1 MKYAEGDEF
10 PEVIFN
16 WMDDSFEVKKAGSS
30 ELFDN
35 KKIILIGMPGAF
47 SPTCSMMHL
56 PSFIRS
62 VKDFERLKIDEIF
75 CVLVNDVYV
84 AKVWGETTGATKA
97 GIRII
102 TDPLSI
108 LAETL
113 DFEFTV
119 KGTGLLRRLQRF
131 TAVINNKKIEKLYF
145 EKERGVCDM
154 TSAQNVLKDLA

>member
-1 MKYAEGDEF
+1 MKYSVGENF
-10 PEVIFN
+10 PDVIFN
-16 WMDDSFEVKKAGSS
+16 WMDDSFEVQKAGSS

-35 KKIILIGMPGAF
+35 KNIILIGMPGAF

-56 PSFIRS
+56 PSFIKS
-62 VKDFERLKIDEIF
+62 VKKFEDLGIDEIY

-97 GIRII
+97 GIKII

-131 TAVINNKKIEKLYF
+131 TAVIKNKKIEKLYF
-145 EKERGVCDM
+145 EKERGVCDR
-154 TSAQNVLKDLA
+154 TSANTVLKDLA

>member
-1 MKYAEGDEF
+1 MKYTVGDDF

-16 WMDDSFEVKKAGSS
+16 WMDDNFEVQKAGSS

-56 PSFIRS
+56 PSFIKS
-62 VKDFERLKIDEIF
+62 VKEFKDLGVEEIF

-84 AKVWGETTGATKA
+84 AKVWGESTGATKA
-97 GIRII
+97 GIKII

-113 DFEFTV
+113 DMEFTV

-131 TAVINNKKIEKLYF
+131 TAVIKNNKIDRLYF

>member
-1 MKYAEGDEF
+1 MKYTVGDEF

-16 WMDDSFEVKKAGSS
+16 WMDDNFEVQKAGAG
-30 ELFDN
+30 ELFNN

-56 PSFIRS
+56 PSFIKS

-84 AKVWGETTGATKA
+84 AKVWGEKTGATKA
-97 GIRII
+97 GIKII

-154 TSAQNVLKDLA
+154 TSAKTILKDIT

>member
-1 MKYAEGDEF
+1 MKYSVGDDF

-16 WMDDSFEVKKAGSS
+16 WMDDNFEVQKAGSS

-56 PSFIRS
+56 PSFIKS
-62 VKDFERLKIDEIF
+62 VKEFKDLGVEEIF

-84 AKVWGETTGATKA
+84 AKVWGESTGATKA
-97 GIRII
+97 GIKII

-113 DFEFTV
+113 DMEFTV

-131 TAVINNKKIEKLYF
+131 TAVIKNNKIDRLYF

>member
-1 MKYAEGDEF
+1 MKYSVGDDF

-16 WMDDSFEVKKAGSS
+16 WMDDNFEVQKAGSS
-30 ELFDN
+30 ELFGD
-35 KKIILIGMPGAF
+35 KKVILIGMPGAF

-56 PSFIRS
+56 PSFIKS
-62 VKDFERLKIDEIF
+62 VKEFKDLGVEEIF

-84 AKVWGETTGATKA
+84 AKVWGESTGATKA
-97 GIRII
+97 GIKII

-113 DFEFTV
+113 DMEFTV

-131 TAVINNKKIEKLYF
+131 TAVIKNNKIDRLYF

>member
-1 MKYAEGDEF
+1 MKYSVGDDF

-16 WMDDSFEVKKAGSS
+16 WMDDNFEVQKAGSS
-30 ELFDN
+30 ELFGD

-56 PSFIRS
+56 PSFIKN
-62 VKDFERLKIDEIF
+62 VKEFKDLGVEEIF

-84 AKVWGETTGATKA
+84 AKVWGESTGATKA
-97 GIRII
+97 GIKII

-113 DFEFTV
+113 DMEFTV

-131 TAVINNKKIEKLYF
+131 TAVIKNNKIDRLYF

>member
-1 MKYAEGDEF
+1 MKYSVGDEF
-10 PEVIFN
+10 PDVIFN
-16 WMDDSFEVKKAGSS
+16 WMDENFEVQKAGST
-30 ELFDN
+30 ELFDG

-56 PSFIRS
+56 PGFIKS
-62 VKDFERLKIDEIF
+62 VKDFKTLGVDEIF

-84 AKVWGETTGATKA
+84 AKVWGESTGATKA
-97 GIRII
+97 GIKII

-131 TAVINNKKIEKLYF
+131 TAVIENRKIEKLYF
-145 EKERGVCDM
+145 EKERGVCDN
-154 TSAQNVLKDLA
+154 TSAQTVLRDLA

>member
-1 MKYAEGDEF
+1 MKYAVGDEF

-16 WMDDSFEVKKAGSS
+16 WMDDNFEVQKAGSS
-30 ELFDN
+30 ELFNN

-56 PSFIRS
+56 PSFIKR
-62 VKDFERLKIDEIF
+62 VKEFNNIGIDEIF

-84 AKVWGETTGATKA
+84 AKVWGESTGATKA
-97 GIRII
+97 GIKII

-108 LAETL
+108 LAETI

-119 KGTGLLRRLQRF
+119 KVTGLLRRLQRF
-131 TAVINNKKIEKLYF
+131 TTLIVNNKIEKLYF
-145 EKERGVCDM
+145 EKERGVCDI
-154 TSAQNVLKDLA
+154 TSAQTVLNDLT

>member
-1 MKYAEGDEF
+1 MKYSVGDDF

-16 WMDDSFEVKKAGSS
+16 WMDDNFEVQKAGSS
-30 ELFDN
+30 ELFGD

-56 PSFIRS
+56 PSFIKS
-62 VKDFERLKIDEIF
+62 VKEFKDLGVEEIF

-84 AKVWGETTGATKA
+84 AKVWGESTGATKA
-97 GIRII
+97 GIKII

-113 DFEFTV
+113 DMEFTV

-131 TAVINNKKIEKLYF
+131 TAVIKNKKIDRLYF

>member
-1 MKYAEGDEF
+1 MKYSVGDVF

-16 WMDDSFEVKKAGSS
+16 WMDDDFAVQKAGTSQ
-30 ELFDN
+30 LFDK

-56 PSFIRS
+56 PSFIKS
-62 VKDFERLKIDEIF
+62 FEKFKDLGFDEIF

-84 AKVWGETTGATKA
+84 AKVWGESTGATKA
-97 GIRII
+97 GIKII

-131 TAVINNKKIEKLYF
+131 TAVLNNKKIERLYF
-145 EKERGVCDM
+145 ETERGVCDM
-154 TSAQNVLKDLA
+154 TSAQTVLRDIT

>member
-1 MKYAEGDEF
+1 MKYSVGDNF

-16 WMDDSFEVKKAGSS
+16 WMDDNFEVQKARSI

-56 PSFIRS
+56 PSFIKS
-62 VKDFERLKIDEIF
+62 AKEFKDLGFEEIF

-84 AKVWGETTGATKA
+84 AKVWGESTGATKA
-97 GIRII
+97 GIKII

-113 DFEFTV
+113 DMEFTV

-131 TAVINNKKIEKLYF
+131 TAVITNNKIDRLYF

-154 TSAQNVLKDLA
+154 TSAQSVLKDLA

>member
-1 MKYAEGDEF
+1 MKYSVGDEF

-16 WMDDSFEVKKAGSS
+16 WMDDKFEVQKAGSS
-30 ELFDN
+30 ELFRE

-56 PSFIRS
+56 PSFIKS
-62 VKDFERLKIDEIF
+62 VKEFKDLGVEEIF

-84 AKVWGETTGATKA
+84 AKVWGESTGATKA
-97 GIRII
+97 GIKII

-113 DFEFTV
+113 DMEFTV

-131 TAVINNKKIEKLYF
+131 TAVIKNNKIDRLYF

>member
-1 MKYAEGDEF
+1 MKYSVGDEF

-16 WMDDSFEVKKAGSS
+16 WMDEKNEVKKAGTG

-35 KKIILIGMPGAF
+35 KNVILIGMPGAF

-56 PSFIRS
+56 PSFIKS
-62 VKDFERLKIDEIF
+62 AKKFKDLGIDEIF

-84 AKVWGETTGATKA
+84 AKVWGEYNWCNKSR
-97 GIRII
+97 IKII

-113 DFEFTV
+113 DFEFT
-119 KGTGLLRRLQRF
+119 
-131 TAVINNKKIEKLYF
+131 
-145 EKERGVCDM
+145 
-154 TSAQNVLKDLA
+154 

>member
-1 MKYAEGDEF
+1 MKYTVGDEF
-10 PEVIFN
+10 PDVTFN
-16 WMDDSFEVKKAGSS
+16 WMDDNFEVQKADSR
-30 ELFDN
+30 ELFNN

-56 PSFIRS
+56 PSFIKS
-62 VKDFERLKIDEIF
+62 VKEFERLKIDEIF

-84 AKVWGETTGATKA
+84 AKAWGETTGANKA

-154 TSAQNVLKDLA
+154 TSAQTVLKDLA

>member
-1 MKYAEGDEF
+1 MKYSVGDEF
-10 PEVIFN
+10 PEVTFN
-16 WMDDSFEVKKAGSS
+16 WMDDNFEVQKAGSN
-30 ELFDN
+30 ELFHG

-56 PSFIRS
+56 PGFIES
-62 VKDFERLKIDEIF
+62 VKEFNDLGIDEIF

-84 AKVWGETTGATKA
+84 AKVWGESTGATKA
-97 GIRII
+97 GIKII

-108 LAETL
+108 MAETL

-131 TAVINNKKIEKLYF
+131 TAVIENKKIKNLYF

-154 TSAQNVLKDLA
+154 TSAKTVLKDLA

>member
-1 MKYAEGDEF
+1 MKYTVGDEF
-10 PEVIFN
+10 PNVTFN
-16 WMDDSFEVKKAGSS
+16 WMDDNFEVQKADSR
-30 ELFDN
+30 ELFNN

-56 PSFIRS
+56 PSFIEG
-62 VKDFERLKIDEIF
+62 VKEFERLKIDEIF

-84 AKVWGETTGATKA
+84 AKVWGETTGANKA

-154 TSAQNVLKDLA
+154 TSAQTVLKDLA

>member
-1 MKYAEGDEF
+1 MKYSVGDDF

-16 WMDDSFEVKKAGSS
+16 WMDDNFEVQKAGSS
-30 ELFDN
+30 ELFGD

-56 PSFIRS
+56 PSFIKS
-62 VKDFERLKIDEIF
+62 VKEFKDLGIEEIF

-84 AKVWGETTGATKA
+84 AKVWGESTGATKA
-97 GIRII
+97 GIKII

-113 DFEFTV
+113 DMEFTV

-131 TAVINNKKIEKLYF
+131 TAVIKNNKIDRLYF

>member
-1 MKYAEGDEF
+1 MKYSVGDEF

-16 WMDDSFEVKKAGSS
+16 WMDENFEVQKAGST
-30 ELFDN
+30 ELFDG

-56 PSFIRS
+56 PGFIKS
-62 VKDFERLKIDEIF
+62 VKDFKALGVDEIF

-84 AKVWGETTGATKA
+84 AKVWGESTGATKA
-97 GIRII
+97 GIKII

-113 DFEFTV
+113 EFEFTV

-131 TAVINNKKIEKLYF
+131 TAVIENRKIEKLYF

-154 TSAQNVLKDLA
+154 TSAQTVLKDLT

>member
-1 MKYAEGDEF
+1 
-10 PEVIFN
+10 
-16 WMDDSFEVKKAGSS
+16 MDDNFEVQKAGSS
-30 ELFDN
+30 ELFGD

-56 PSFIRS
+56 PSFIKS
-62 VKDFERLKIDEIF
+62 VKEFKDLGVEEIF

-84 AKVWGETTGATKA
+84 AKVWGESTGATKA
-97 GIRII
+97 GIKII

-113 DFEFTV
+113 DMEFTV

-131 TAVINNKKIEKLYF
+131 TAVIKNNKIDRLYF

>member
-1 MKYAEGDEF
+1 MKYSVGDDF

-16 WMDDSFEVKKAGSS
+16 WMDDNFEVQKTVSS
-30 ELFDN
+30 KLFGD

-56 PSFIRS
+56 PSFIKS
-62 VKDFERLKIDEIF
+62 VNEFRDLGIEEIF

-84 AKVWGETTGATKA
+84 AKVWGESTGATKA
-97 GIRII
+97 GIKII

-113 DFEFTV
+113 DMEFTV

-131 TAVINNKKIEKLYF
+131 TAVIKNNKIDRLYF

-154 TSAQNVLKDLA
+154 TSAQTVLKDLA

>member
-1 MKYAEGDEF
+1 MKYSVGDEF

-16 WMDDSFEVKKAGSS
+16 WMDDNFEVQKAGSR

-47 SPTCSMMHL
+47 SPTCSMLHL
-56 PSFIRS
+56 PSFIKS
-62 VKDFERLKIDEIF
+62 AKEFEDLGIDEIF

-84 AKVWGETTGATKA
+84 AKVWGESTGATKA
-97 GIRII
+97 GIKII

-113 DFEFTV
+113 DMEFTV

-131 TAVINNKKIEKLYF
+131 TAVIKNNKIDKLYF

-154 TSAQNVLKDLA
+154 TSAQSVLNDLA

>member
-1 MKYAEGDEF
+1 MKYTVGDEF

-16 WMDDSFEVKKAGSS
+16 WMDDNFEVQKAGSS
-30 ELFDN
+30 ELFNN

-56 PSFIRS
+56 PSFIKC

-97 GIRII
+97 GIKII

-131 TAVINNKKIEKLYF
+131 TALIKDKRIERLYF

>member
-1 MKYAEGDEF
+1 MKYSVGDDF

-16 WMDDSFEVKKAGSS
+16 WMDDNFEVQKAGSS
-30 ELFDN
+30 ELFGD

-56 PSFIRS
+56 PSFIKS
-62 VKDFERLKIDEIF
+62 VKEFKDLGVEEIF

-84 AKVWGETTGATKA
+84 AKVWGESTGATKA
-97 GIRII
+97 GIKII

-113 DFEFTV
+113 NMEFTV

-131 TAVINNKKIEKLYF
+131 TAVIKNNKIDRLYF

-154 TSAQNVLKDLA
+154 TSAQSVLKDLA

>member
-1 MKYAEGDEF
+1 MKYSAGDEF

-16 WMDDSFEVKKAGSS
+16 WMDDDLEVQKASSS
-30 ELFDN
+30 ELFN
-35 KKIILIGMPGAF
+35 NRKIVLIGMPGAF

-56 PSFIRS
+56 PSFIKS
-62 VKDFERLKIDEIF
+62 VKKFEDLGIDEIY

-97 GIRII
+97 GIKII

-131 TAVINNKKIEKLYF
+131 TAVIKSKKIEKLYF
-145 EKERGVCDM
+145 EKERGVCDR
-154 TSAQNVLKDLA
+154 TSANFVLKDIA

>member
-1 MKYAEGDEF
+1 MKYHVGDDF

-16 WMDDSFEVKKAGSS
+16 WMDDNFEVQKAGSS
-30 ELFDN
+30 ELFGD

-56 PSFIRS
+56 PSFIKS
-62 VKDFERLKIDEIF
+62 VKEFKDLGVEEIF

-84 AKVWGETTGATKA
+84 AKVWGESTGATKA
-97 GIRII
+97 GIKII

-113 DFEFTV
+113 DMEFTV

-131 TAVINNKKIEKLYF
+131 TAVIKNNKIDRLYF

>member
-1 MKYAEGDEF
+1 MKYAVGDDF

-16 WMDDSFEVKKAGSS
+16 WMDDNFEVQKAGSS
-30 ELFDN
+30 ELFGD

-56 PSFIRS
+56 PSFIKS
-62 VKDFERLKIDEIF
+62 VKEFKDLGVEEIF

-84 AKVWGETTGATKA
+84 AKVWGESSGATKA
-97 GIRII
+97 GIKII

-113 DFEFTV
+113 DMEFTV

-131 TAVINNKKIEKLYF
+131 TAVIKNNKIDRLYF
-145 EKERGVCDM
+145 ENERGVCDM

>member
-1 MKYAEGDEF
+1 MKYSVGDEF

-16 WMDDSFEVKKAGSS
+16 WMDDNFEVQKAGSGQ
-30 ELFDN
+30 LFDG

-47 SPTCSMMHL
+47 SPTCSMLHL
-56 PSFIRS
+56 PSFIKN
-62 VKDFERLKIDEIF
+62 VKEFYKLGIDEIF

-84 AKVWGETTGATKA
+84 AKVWGESTGATKA
-97 GIRII
+97 GIKII

-131 TAVINNKKIEKLYF
+131 TAVIENKKIEKLYF

-154 TSAQNVLKDLA
+154 TSAQSVLKDLT

>member
-1 MKYAEGDEF
+1 MKYAVGDEF

-16 WMDDSFEVKKAGSS
+16 WMDDNFEVQKAGSS
-30 ELFDN
+30 ELFNN

-56 PSFIRS
+56 PSFIKR
-62 VKDFERLKIDEIF
+62 VKEFNDIGIDEIF

-84 AKVWGETTGATKA
+84 AKVWGESTGATKA
-97 GIRII
+97 GIKII

-131 TAVINNKKIEKLYF
+131 TTLIVNNKIEKLYF
-145 EKERGVCDM
+145 EKERGVCDI
-154 TSAQNVLKDLA
+154 TSAQTVLNDLT

>member
-1 MKYAEGDEF
+1 MKYAVGDEF
-10 PEVIFN
+10 PEVMFN
-16 WMDDSFEVKKAGSS
+16 WMDDNFEVQKASS
-30 ELFDN
+30 NELFNN

-56 PSFIRS
+56 PSFIKS
-62 VKDFERLKIDEIF
+62 VKKFEELGIDEIF

-97 GIRII
+97 GIKII

-108 LAETL
+108 LAEKL

-131 TAVINNKKIEKLYF
+131 TAVIKNRKIEKLYF

-154 TSAQNVLKDLA
+154 TSAQSVLKDLT

>member
-1 MKYAEGDEF
+1 MKYAVGDEF

-16 WMDDSFEVKKAGSS
+16 WMDDNFEVQKAGSS
-30 ELFDN
+30 ELFNN

-56 PSFIRS
+56 PSFIKR
-62 VKDFERLKIDEIF
+62 VKEFNNIGIDEIF

-84 AKVWGETTGATKA
+84 AKVWGESTGATKA
-97 GIRII
+97 GIKII

-131 TAVINNKKIEKLYF
+131 TTLIVNNKIEKLYF
-145 EKERGVCDM
+145 EKERGVCDI
-154 TSAQNVLKDLA
+154 TSAQTVLNDLT

>member
-1 MKYAEGDEF
+1 MKYSVGDDF

-16 WMDDSFEVKKAGSS
+16 WMDDNFEVQKAGSS
-30 ELFDN
+30 ELFGD

-47 SPTCSMMHL
+47 SPTCSMRHL
-56 PSFIRS
+56 PSFIKS
-62 VKDFERLKIDEIF
+62 VKEFKDLGVEEIF

-84 AKVWGETTGATKA
+84 AKVWGESTGATKA
-97 GIRII
+97 GIKII

-113 DFEFTV
+113 DMEFTV

-131 TAVINNKKIEKLYF
+131 TAVIKSNKIDRLYF

>member
-1 MKYAEGDEF
+1 MKYAVGDTF

-16 WMDDSFEVKKAGSS
+16 WMDDNFEVQKSGSN

-35 KKIILIGMPGAF
+35 KKVILIGMPGAF

-56 PSFIRS
+56 PSFIKS
-62 VKDFERLKIDEIF
+62 VKEFKDLGIDEIF

-84 AKVWGETTGATKA
+84 AKVWGDTTGATKA
-97 GIRII
+97 GIKII

-108 LAETL
+108 LAEKL
-113 DFEFTV
+113 DLEFTV

-131 TAVINNKKIEKLYF
+131 TAVIKNKRIEKLYL

-154 TSAQNVLKDLA
+154 TSAQTVLKDLT

>member
-1 MKYAEGDEF
+1 MKYVVGDEF

-16 WMDDSFEVKKAGSS
+16 WIDDKLEVQKVRSS
-30 ELFDN
+30 ELFEG

-56 PSFIRS
+56 PSFIKN
-62 VKDFERLKIDEIF
+62 VKEFNELGIDEIF

-84 AKVWGETTGATKA
+84 AKVWGESTGATKA
-97 GIRII
+97 GIKII

-131 TAVINNKKIEKLYF
+131 TAVIENKKIEKLYF

-154 TSAQNVLKDLA
+154 TSAQSVLKDLT